1 MNELFIQLEEA
12 NYSNLN
18 ELYSQLL
25 SIAEQCPYYGG
36 EAVYRA
42 RSVLMLVNDSL
53 GYNDDANCLLYGIY
67 RNGQTI
73 TNNNL
78 KIVVKPNPANEY
90 VFVKIICNS
99 DEKFN
104 IQIVD
109 AYGRIVCKENLRC
122 NKENKII
129 TRELSQG
136 IYSLLVKT
144 TKGNKTYKIAIVR

>member
-1 MNELFIQLEEA
+1 M
-12 NYSNLN
+12 Y
-18 ELYSQLL
+18 
-25 SIAEQCPYYGG
+25 
-36 EAVYRA
+36 
-42 RSVLMLVNDSL
+42 NDSL
-53 GYNDDANCLLYGIY
+53 IYNDDAICLQYGIY
-67 RNGQTI
+67 KQGVIADENKNSVI
-73 TNNNL
+73 
-78 KIVVKPNPANEY
+78 IVKPNPANEY

-109 AYGRIVCKENLRC
+109 AYGRIVCKENLSC

-136 IYSLLVKT
+136 VYTLLVKT